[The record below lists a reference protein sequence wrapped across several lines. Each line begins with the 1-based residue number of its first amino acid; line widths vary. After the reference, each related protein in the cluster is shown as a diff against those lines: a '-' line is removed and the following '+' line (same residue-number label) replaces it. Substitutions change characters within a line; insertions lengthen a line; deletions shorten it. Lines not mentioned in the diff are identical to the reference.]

1 MPLVCWG
8 FQLMRPL
15 GFAAGKNTGSTV
27 WGNKNSMDAAH
38 LKVTIDGVQVL

>member
-1 MPLVCWG
+1 
-8 FQLMRPL
+8 MRSL

-27 WGNKNSMDAAH
+27 WANKNSMDAVH

>member
-8 FQLMRPL
+8 FQLMRSL

-27 WGNKNSMDAAH
+27 WANKNSMDAAH